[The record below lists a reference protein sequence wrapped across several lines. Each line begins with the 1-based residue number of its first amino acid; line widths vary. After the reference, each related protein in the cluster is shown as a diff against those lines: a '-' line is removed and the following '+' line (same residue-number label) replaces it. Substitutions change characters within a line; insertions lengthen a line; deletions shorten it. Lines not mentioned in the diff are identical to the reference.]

1 MIWDSDRALGLVFLV
16 LRGLGFRA
24 STGDFVKAS
33 VISLFVISCCSG
45 GGDCWL
51 PTVQGLGSTAVWELY
66 KDCQA
71 KATFNPM

>member
-1 MIWDSDRALGLVFLV
+1 MIWDSDRALGLGFLV

-45 GGDCWL
+45 GGLLVTYGSGFRVYRSMGTIQRL
-51 PTVQGLGSTAVWELY
+51 PSESY
-66 KDCQA
+66 
-71 KATFNPM
+71 F